1 MANKYIENKE
11 NNQDV
16 KKLDSKELLLQI
28 MQQEYPND
36 PVFKEGRLDG
46 QDLQQSV
53 FTSTKPGTKSV
64 RKINTNRNSNGILSV
79 TGNFDQPKG
88 YGKGKSNLYTNGNEF
103 KLEDGTVYKGYYH
116 IHPDKGPMVGAAHID
131 EPHEFLYPI
140 NTNRSKEYAAYKF
153 EKSYPTVDEDELDE
167 ILDEE
172 WEFYEDADDEEI
184 EIVVEKGESG
194 LFLANRDFAL
204 RDVHDL
210 YITEG
215 PEFIVQLE
223 DNADEDV
230 SDIFCIFYTN
240 NGKAY
245 PIPNYKTLEVMLVE
259 AGLTYKSIRKATDE
273 QFKQFDLRFDGN
285 EETEQSPIDEFRIR
299 MQNGLVRDRSSEWS
313 FDVRFRSDY
322 EIREPFKRDPGEY
335 VKPEVL
341 RGKNETEGTFGPK
354 IDLYQTEDPE
364 DIYFDTAF
372 QGQTTKERFRELY
385 EGKMIILDW
394 PAGRYDPRAVDR
406 GTQVAYDDA
415 VLGLR
420 LMINGHWKQVTNG
433 FVMRLYAE
441 YNPQFLDRQGKMA
454 LSTYQEGQGRYGTRG
469 LINLLVQANAV
480 TVLNAAGDTSI
491 SSDDGRG
498 DPLWTLFS
506 HIVDADGDR
515 SFADDDL
522 AAEAGVRPDGR
533 RGLDPIEYLEY
544 LDNYT
549 NGGQPF
555 NNPILNKYEP
565 AGSVAYY
572 DQDQYKSLIAEAIL
586 QERIDTIK
594 DDILEIFPRVAAGVQ
609 ETRALFNTFPN
620 NYNQYVTDRVGA
632 NSPMYGIWTSSKQ
645 WKYVKKKR
653 KKLKRRRAANNLFE
667 LYNKSYRLRVNL
679 NRREENKIV
688 QNSGKHWM
696 KTIKK
701 DKFNPQGLKIA
712 TQLALGFHPIGIIA
726 GFGVR
731 QFLNLADRLVGE
743 VPHASTSVLPPFR
756 FMADDN
762 YLNSC
767 IYLRWQDRLEELY
780 DRSVEIDENWTE
792 IVAYVDKAE
801 GLVDDFDTKFLRAS
815 SISEFQDLLETVKE
829 IDEAINSDE
838 VLDLIERANILKRD
852 VDSTLKTALKNSY
865 KAIQYMRKEV
875 QTIGRRKKFSII
887 WPSSAQEIMNDYVY
901 GETLKF
907 DNYIKK

>member
-140 NTNRSKEYAAYKF
+140 NTDRSKEYAAYKF

-354 IDLYQTEDPE
+354 IDLYQTEDP
-364 DIYFDTAF
+364 DDVYFDVAF

-406 GTQVAYDDA
+406 GTQVAYD
-415 VLGLR
+415 
-420 LMINGHWKQVTNG
+420 
-433 FVMRLYAE
+433 
-441 YNPQFLDRQGKMA
+441 
-454 LSTYQEGQGRYGTRG
+454 
-469 LINLLVQANAV
+469 
-480 TVLNAAGDTSI
+480 
-491 SSDDGRG
+491 
-498 DPLWTLFS
+498 
-506 HIVDADGDR
+506 
-515 SFADDDL
+515 
-522 AAEAGVRPDGR
+522 
-533 RGLDPIEYLEY
+533 
-544 LDNYT
+544 
-549 NGGQPF
+549 
-555 NNPILNKYEP
+555 
-565 AGSVAYY
+565 
-572 DQDQYKSLIAEAIL
+572 
-586 QERIDTIK
+586 
-594 DDILEIFPRVAAGVQ
+594 
-609 ETRALFNTFPN
+609 
-620 NYNQYVTDRVGA
+620 
-632 NSPMYGIWTSSKQ
+632 
-645 WKYVKKKR
+645 
-653 KKLKRRRAANNLFE
+653 
-667 LYNKSYRLRVNL
+667 
-679 NRREENKIV
+679 
-688 QNSGKHWM
+688 
-696 KTIKK
+696 
-701 DKFNPQGLKIA
+701 
-712 TQLALGFHPIGIIA
+712 
-726 GFGVR
+726 
-731 QFLNLADRLVGE
+731 
-743 VPHASTSVLPPFR
+743 
-756 FMADDN
+756 
-762 YLNSC
+762 
-767 IYLRWQDRLEELY
+767 
-780 DRSVEIDENWTE
+780 
-792 IVAYVDKAE
+792 
-801 GLVDDFDTKFLRAS
+801 
-815 SISEFQDLLETVKE
+815 
-829 IDEAINSDE
+829 
-838 VLDLIERANILKRD
+838 
-852 VDSTLKTALKNSY
+852 
-865 KAIQYMRKEV
+865 
-875 QTIGRRKKFSII
+875 
-887 WPSSAQEIMNDYVY
+887 
-901 GETLKF
+901 
-907 DNYIKK
+907 